1 MAFAYDPMSD
11 LARRKAQLKA
21 TGQPDMS
28 IAELQAY
35 GGGVMEA
42 KSRAELSAQAQADR
56 RNEVALN
63 QSNIQEQAKA
73 QKISGA
79 ASLGMG
85 LLQLEV
91 ASQKPAS
98 YNMITGQYT
107 PEQGGMFSR
116 MYGAGKE
123 SIMGP
128 SSEAAV
134 GGTSAAGAG
143 GMGAYGTA
151 TGGEAIGAYEAGG
164 GGAFAAEGGAAA
176 GSGSYLGPA
185 GVGFAAGG
193 LAGKY
198 GPGGNKLP
206 GTFGGERERA
216 AESGAIKGGT
226 AGAALGAAVGVWFFG
241 IGAVP
246 GAVIG
251 GIFGAVGGALSASK
265 EPKKK

>member
-63 QSNIQEQAKA
+63 QSNIQEQAKV

-79 ASLGMG
+79 TSLGLG
-85 LLQLEV
+85 LIQLEV
-91 ASQKPAS
+91 ASRVPPS
-98 YNMITGQYT
+98 YNPVTGAITPGQKGIFSSMYGGASDAITG
-107 PEQGGMFSR
+107 
-116 MYGAGKE
+116 GAPTSTAISGT
-123 SIMGP
+123 
-128 SSEAAV
+128 
-134 GGTSAAGAG
+134 TSATAG
-143 GMGAYGTA
+143 GMGAYGTVS
-151 TGGEAIGAYEAGG
+151 GVEAVGAFEAGG
-164 GGAFAAEGGAAA
+164 GGAFVAEGATGA
-176 GSGSYLGPA
+176 STSYLGPA
-185 GVGFAAGG
+185 GLGFTGGMLAA
-193 LAGKY
+193 KY

-206 GTFGGERERA
+206 GTFGSEQDRSMQ
-216 AESGAIKGGT
+216 SGAIKGAT
-226 AGAALGAAVGVWFFG
+226 VGAAVGIWFG
-241 IGAVP
+241 PWGAL
-246 GAVIG
+246 IG
-251 GIFGAVGGALSASK
+251 GIAGAAGGALSASK

>member
-63 QSNIQEQAKA
+63 QSNIQEQAKV

-79 ASLGMG
+79 TSLGLG
-85 LLQLEV
+85 LIQLEV
-91 ASQKPAS
+91 ASRVPPS
-98 YNMITGQYT
+98 YNPVTGAITPGQK
-107 PEQGGMFSR
+107 GIFSS

-123 SIMGP
+123 SIMGAP
-128 SSEAAV
+128 SEAAI
-134 GGTSAAGAG
+134 GGTSAGGAG
-143 GMGAYGTA
+143 GTFATSEAGAMGS
-151 TGGEAIGAYEAGG
+151 GEAFGVGPG
-164 GGAFAAEGGAAA
+164 LAEGGGTASLGASSALGTFGA
-176 GSGSYLGPA
+176 GYAVGGPA
-185 GVGFAAGG
+185 Y
-193 LAGKY
+193 KY

-206 GTFGGERERA
+206 GTFGSEKDRRTQ
-216 AESGAIKGGT
+216 SGVIKGGT
-226 AGAALGAAVGVWFFG
+226 AGAAIGAAVGVWFFG

-246 GAVIG
+246 GAIIG
-251 GIFGAVGGALSASK
+251 GIGGAIAGGLSGSK
-265 EPKKK
+265 DTEK